1 MADAKTAH
9 DHGDGHGHDHAHD
22 HAHDDHGHHDPKWYS
37 PARWLFSTNHKDI
50 GTLYLVFA
58 MCAGVIGF
66 IFSGI
71 MRYELAEPGLQLFN
85 GTAFGGFF
93 GHEQN
98 YNVITTMHGLI
109 MIFFMVMP
117 ALIGGFGNWFVPLM
131 IGAPDMA
138 MPR

>member
-1 MADAKTAH
+1 MATTAHADDHSH
-9 DHGDGHGHDHAHD
+9 DHGHD
-22 HAHDDHGHHDPKWYS
+22 HAHDDHGHHDPKWYRPS
-37 PARWLFSTNHKDI
+37 RLLFSTNHKDI

-58 MCAGVIGF
+58 MIAGTIGF

-71 MRYELAEPGLQLFN
+71 MRVELMHPGLQLFD
-85 GTAFGGFF
+85 GKAFGGFF
-93 GHEQN
+93 GNEHN

-131 IGAPDMA
+131 IGPPAMA
-138 MPR
+138 MPRMNH